1 MHEPANTWLDGTF
14 KEEYLIFD
22 DETGKL
28 KSATLYYDAELDYN
42 HKFDGPA
49 AIGVSVIFSWY
60 LLPQKPLLAFH
71 LYMTVSDMLQTRN
84 LNVPFPTPFLSQKS
98 LYILMYLLS
107 KEFGDDMTTNKM
119 EPLVMQ
125 AAEGKWFGKENE
137 HFGYYFYLGEK
148 YPRGQPSSLLMT
160 GAVQNA
166 GDWQRAFANANDR
179 SRFTA
184 PTVEQIDYP
193 KCGVSKAFNDDDSNL
208 HVKLYAAT
216 PSAKGKKTTFQIVN
230 IDRMYAKNI
239 EIMCNGKQFDDY
251 FVDDKTAVITINTT
265 IDDMLFIIKNT
276 GYVKVRKKLFVPVT
290 MKSQN
295 VGKI

>member
-1 MHEPANTWLDGTF
+1 MYLYDQIYNNSGASEKKLHEPANTWLDGTF

-137 HFGYYFYLGEK
+137 HF
-148 YPRGQPSSLLMT
+148 
-160 GAVQNA
+160 
-166 GDWQRAFANANDR
+166 
-179 SRFTA
+179 
-184 PTVEQIDYP
+184 
-193 KCGVSKAFNDDDSNL
+193 
-208 HVKLYAAT
+208 
-216 PSAKGKKTTFQIVN
+216 
-230 IDRMYAKNI
+230 
-239 EIMCNGKQFDDY
+239 
-251 FVDDKTAVITINTT
+251 
-265 IDDMLFIIKNT
+265 
-276 GYVKVRKKLFVPVT
+276 
-290 MKSQN
+290 
-295 VGKI
+295 